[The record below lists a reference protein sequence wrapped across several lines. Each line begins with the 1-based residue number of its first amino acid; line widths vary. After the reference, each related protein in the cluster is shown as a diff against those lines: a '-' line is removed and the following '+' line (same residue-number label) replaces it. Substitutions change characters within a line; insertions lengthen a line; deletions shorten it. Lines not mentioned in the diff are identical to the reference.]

1 MKKHM
6 TQNVSN
12 LLQEKLGNRLK
23 NVRRYLMMTQQ
34 EVAEQTDVSVI
45 TISKIEHDKVV
56 NSDSFL
62 RLLLFYSNYIS
73 ADFLF
78 AKDFNVADADNYTK
92 SFSLNTIVKAK
103 IEVIRE
109 EFEKDTP
116 LQGKIGQHLSA
127 FHHTW
132 RSCHRKVRGD
142 TLPVSLVRVWP

>member
-1 MKKHM
+1 
-6 TQNVSN
+6 
-12 LLQEKLGNRLK
+12 
-23 NVRRYLMMTQQ
+23 MMTQQ
-34 EVAEQTDVSVI
+34 EVAEQTNISVI

-78 AKDFNVADADNYTK
+78 AKDFNVSDADNYTK

-109 EFEKDTP
+109 EFEKE
-116 LQGKIGQHLSA
+116 LSKLKSEYIQKLTETA
-127 FHHTW
+127 N
-132 RSCHRKVRGD
+132 
-142 TLPVSLVRVWP
+142 LL

>member
-6 TQNVSN
+6 TQNVSD

-34 EVAEQTDVSVI
+34 EVAEQTDISVI

-56 NSDSFL
+56 NSESFL

-109 EFEKDTP
+109 EFEKE
-116 LQGKIGQHLSA
+116 LSKLKSEYIQKLTETA
-127 FHHTW
+127 N
-132 RSCHRKVRGD
+132 
-142 TLPVSLVRVWP
+142 LL

>member
-34 EVAEQTDVSVI
+34 EVAEQTNISVI

-62 RLLLFYSNYIS
+62 RLFLFYSNYIS

-109 EFEKDTP
+109 EFEKE
-116 LQGKIGQHLSA
+116 LSKLKSEYIQKLTETA
-127 FHHTW
+127 N
-132 RSCHRKVRGD
+132 
-142 TLPVSLVRVWP
+142 LL

>member
-34 EVAEQTDVSVI
+34 EVAEQTDISVI

-56 NSDSFL
+56 NSDSVL

-109 EFEKDTP
+109 EFEKE
-116 LQGKIGQHLSA
+116 LSKLKSEYIQKLTETA
-127 FHHTW
+127 N
-132 RSCHRKVRGD
+132 
-142 TLPVSLVRVWP
+142 LL

>member
-6 TQNVSN
+6 IQNVSN

-34 EVAEQTDVSVI
+34 EVAEQTDISVI

-109 EFEKDTP
+109 EFEKE
-116 LQGKIGQHLSA
+116 LSKLKSEYIQKLTETA
-127 FHHTW
+127 N
-132 RSCHRKVRGD
+132 
-142 TLPVSLVRVWP
+142 LL

>member
-109 EFEKDTP
+109 EFEKE
-116 LQGKIGQHLSA
+116 LSKLKSEYIQKLTETA
-127 FHHTW
+127 N
-132 RSCHRKVRGD
+132 
-142 TLPVSLVRVWP
+142 LL

>member
-6 TQNVSN
+6 TQNVSD

-34 EVAEQTDVSVI
+34 EVAEQTDISVI

-109 EFEKDTP
+109 EFEKE
-116 LQGKIGQHLSA
+116 LSKLKSEYIQKLTETA
-127 FHHTW
+127 N
-132 RSCHRKVRGD
+132 
-142 TLPVSLVRVWP
+142 LL

>member
-34 EVAEQTDVSVI
+34 EVAEQADVSVI

-62 RLLLFYSNYIS
+62 RLFLFYSNYIS

-109 EFEKDTP
+109 EFEKE
-116 LQGKIGQHLSA
+116 LSRLKSEYIQKLTETA
-127 FHHTW
+127 N
-132 RSCHRKVRGD
+132 
-142 TLPVSLVRVWP
+142 LL

>member
-34 EVAEQTDVSVI
+34 EVAEQTNVSVI

-62 RLLLFYSNYIS
+62 RLFLFYSN
-73 ADFLF
+73 
-78 AKDFNVADADNYTK
+78 
-92 SFSLNTIVKAK
+92 
-103 IEVIRE
+103 
-109 EFEKDTP
+109 
-116 LQGKIGQHLSA
+116 
-127 FHHTW
+127 
-132 RSCHRKVRGD
+132 
-142 TLPVSLVRVWP
+142 

>member
-23 NVRRYLMMTQQ
+23 NVRRYLMLTQQ
-34 EVAEQTDVSVI
+34 EVAEQTDISVI

-109 EFEKDTP
+109 EFEKE
-116 LQGKIGQHLSA
+116 LSKLKSEYIQKLTETA
-127 FHHTW
+127 N
-132 RSCHRKVRGD
+132 
-142 TLPVSLVRVWP
+142 LL

>member
-1 MKKHM
+1 MMKHM

-34 EVAEQTDVSVI
+34 EVAEQTDISVI

-109 EFEKDTP
+109 EFEKE
-116 LQGKIGQHLSA
+116 LSKLKSEYIQKLTETA
-127 FHHTW
+127 N
-132 RSCHRKVRGD
+132 
-142 TLPVSLVRVWP
+142 LL

>member
-6 TQNVSN
+6 TQNVSD

-34 EVAEQTDVSVI
+34 EVAEQTDISVI
-45 TISKIEHDKVV
+45 TISKIEHEKVV

-109 EFEKDTP
+109 EFEKE
-116 LQGKIGQHLSA
+116 LSKLKSEYIQKLTETA
-127 FHHTW
+127 N
-132 RSCHRKVRGD
+132 
-142 TLPVSLVRVWP
+142 LL

>member
-34 EVAEQTDVSVI
+34 EVAEQTDISVI

-62 RLLLFYSNYIS
+62 RLLLF
-73 ADFLF
+73 
-78 AKDFNVADADNYTK
+78 
-92 SFSLNTIVKAK
+92 
-103 IEVIRE
+103 
-109 EFEKDTP
+109 
-116 LQGKIGQHLSA
+116 
-127 FHHTW
+127 
-132 RSCHRKVRGD
+132 
-142 TLPVSLVRVWP
+142 

>member
-34 EVAEQTDVSVI
+34 EVAEQTDISVI
-45 TISKIEHDKVV
+45 TISKIV

-109 EFEKDTP
+109 EFEKE
-116 LQGKIGQHLSA
+116 LSKLKSEYIQKLTETA
-127 FHHTW
+127 N
-132 RSCHRKVRGD
+132 
-142 TLPVSLVRVWP
+142 LL

>member
-6 TQNVSN
+6 TQNVSD

-34 EVAEQTDVSVI
+34 EVAEQTDISVI

-109 EFEKDTP
+109 EFEKE
-116 LQGKIGQHLSA
+116 LSKLKSEYIQA
-127 FHHTW
+127 
-132 RSCHRKVRGD
+132 HRN
-142 TLPVSLVRVWP
+142 S